1 MSQAPPDVPSVLGLK
16 PVPMDRSY
24 GMTLHVPITDE
35 AELLANSEIPV
46 YRDLDHAKKSLLR
59 GTRPPLGTSRIFNL
73 ADLPSSVRYRLPP
86 EFRYRNH
93 EDAIVVLDKPVI
105 TDAGDPES
113 IVETLRKYG
122 PLPVFSHN
130 VQSQLLKHPL
140 LSETS
145 SSPMWGLPGVRLQRL
160 RADGKP
166 VRKPGDTLRRKDN
179 DFLYD
184 HLGET
189 ADSYFLTSYWQLMS
203 PFSKITGRIKS
214 ASGAYFNRSVQI
226 WFSYIP
232 NLYIHP
238 HTSRQS
244 ELKTIHGRIRQA
256 AHAARLTANF
266 LEVLIDWNSPRPHN
280 RGVLRSPIIFLRAH
294 GREQVRNFLYSFH
307 PHLELLKNYPFIP
320 SARLGISKSHLEGY
334 HKEWTF
340 FRRQLYRLCS
350 VMGYRAY
357 PVPPP
362 RWTPSFQETSQ

>member
-16 PVPMDRSY
+16 PVPVDRSY
-24 GMTLHVPITDE
+24 GMTIHVPITSE
-35 AELLANSEIPV
+35 AELIANSEIPV

-73 ADLPSSVRYRLPP
+73 SDLPDGVRQRLPY
-86 EFRYRNH
+86 EFRYPGYPN
-93 EDAIVVLDKPVI
+93 AVVVLDKPII

-113 IVETLRKYG
+113 IVETIRKYG

-130 VQSQLLKHPL
+130 VRSRLLKHPL

-145 SSPMWGLPGVRLQRL
+145 SSPMWGLPGVKLQRL

-166 VRKPGDTLRRKDN
+166 VRKPGDALRRRDN

-189 ADSYFLTSYWQLMS
+189 GDSYFLAAYWDLMS
-203 PFSKITGRIKS
+203 PFSAITGRIKGQNG
-214 ASGAYFNRSVQI
+214 ASINRNVQF
-226 WFSYIP
+226 WFYNTP

-266 LEVLIDWNSPRPHN
+266 LKALIDWDSPQPHN

-294 GREQVRNFLYSFH
+294 GEEHVLHFLYLFHTHMDLLRNF
-307 PHLELLKNYPFIP
+307 PFSP
-320 SARLGISKSHLEGY
+320 SPRLGVSEYDLREY
-334 HKEWTF
+334 HIDWSSLK
-340 FRRQLYRLCS
+340 RQLYRLCS
-350 VMGYRAY
+350 VMGYRSY

-362 RWTPSFQETSQ
+362 RWTPSSQETSQ